1 MLTSSTHGVKAAL
14 LRTYKEGGRRVAEPQ
29 QHDGLLLYY
38 STLLPHTDPTRAV
51 SKLHSYLLE
60 GDLRQLWQQGK
71 QRLKTRL
78 RDAHSVY
85 KQPLEQHQQGG
96 SNVARATAAELEHL
110 YGTNGVFRVSGA
122 CGDLCIRAGRCRLLS
137 CAAVSGV
144 AWGGQANS
152 RHGPFWDCN
161 ISMRSIRRQQM
172 MSPCLHGV
180 IARPSY
186 PPPPGCAS
194 PLHC

>member
-110 YGTNGVFRVSGA
+110 YGTNGVFRVSVA
-122 CGDLCIRAGRCRLLS
+122 CGPLHQGRPLQVAAMAMCS
-137 CAAVSGV
+137 CQVSHGV
-144 AWGGQANS
+144 A
-152 RHGPFWDCN
+152 
-161 ISMRSIRRQQM
+161 RRTADM
-172 MSPCLHGV
+172 PPSG
-180 IARPSY
+180 IATSTCDPSE
-186 PPPPGCAS
+186 GS
-194 PLHC
+194 E